1 MKNSGW
7 SIFAEVKKKNEK
19 MKNKNS
25 TLSEQL
31 QNQIKKMVETE
42 EKYIQQ
48 GPIYLTN
55 HLSGLVQ
62 ALQSEVT
69 EIN

>member
-1 MKNSGW
+1 
-7 SIFAEVKKKNEK
+7 

-69 EIN
+69 ELN